1 MDSNNKEINL
11 FNQER
16 KDSMESIRL
25 DKKLQ
30 KKTIDWMI
38 HADKY
43 KYTYNFSWM
52 GRPVIKYPADII
64 VQQELMWKLKPDLII
79 ETGIAHGGSI
89 VFSASMLEMMGIDGE
104 VVGIDIDIRTHNRE
118 LIESHPMNKKITMY
132 EGSSTDV
139 EIIEKVKTHTIG
151 KKTILVILDSLH
163 SHEHVLNE
171 LHLYTKFVTPG
182 SYCILPDTF
191 IEFFPEGYYSK
202 DRPWDVGDNPYTA
215 MKQFLIGN
223 DQFEIDKNLSGKAL
237 ITESIDGYLRK
248 KT

>member
-1 MDSNNKEINL
+1 MNANNKEIVS
-11 FNQER
+11 FNEER
-16 KDSMESIRL
+16 KDSIRSIRH
-25 DKKLQ
+25 DKELLEKS
-30 KKTIDWMI
+30 IDWMI

-52 GRPVIKYPADII
+52 GRPVIKFPADMI

-104 VVGIDIDIRTHNRE
+104 VVGIDIDIRSHNRE
-118 LIESHPMNKKITMY
+118 LIESHPMNKRITMY
-132 EGSSTDV
+132 EGSSTDRK
-139 EIIEKVKTHTIG
+139 IIEKVKKHTIG
-151 KKTILVILDSLH
+151 KKTVLVILDSLH

-171 LHLYTKFVTPG
+171 LQLYTPFVTPG

-191 IEFFPEGYYSK
+191 IEFFPKGHYSK

-215 MKQFLIGN
+215 MKQFLKEN
-223 DQFEIDKNLSGKAL
+223 DQFEIDQDLSGKAL
-237 ITESIDGYLRK
+237 ITESIEGYLRK